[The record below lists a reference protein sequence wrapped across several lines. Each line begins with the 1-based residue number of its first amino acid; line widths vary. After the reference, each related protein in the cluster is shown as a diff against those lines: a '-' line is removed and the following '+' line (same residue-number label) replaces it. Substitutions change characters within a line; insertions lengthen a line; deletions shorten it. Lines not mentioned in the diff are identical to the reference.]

1 MAAGREPAMCACSP
15 GSQQCPGL
23 HPQKCGQQGEG
34 GNPASLLCAGEA
46 SPGVVC
52 PDVESTV
59 QEKHGPVGVCPE
71 KGHKNDPGD
80 GTKRTGWKSWGCSAW
95 RIEGSEET

>member
-1 MAAGREPAMCACSP
+1 
-15 GSQQCPGL
+15 
-23 HPQKCGQQGEG
+23 
-34 GNPASLLCAGEA
+34 
-46 SPGVVC
+46 VC